1 MGVPIKG
8 LVRMNLV
15 LDCCPWVNEKL
26 IWIMLP
32 RRASSSFIAYQSIE
46 PIIGIVLFML
56 AIETALRTGTP
67 VAWVVW
73 LVMLTAIVLLPFLPL
88 ISLCL
93 MVIYFPAWMLVG
105 GSGPVMVVGG
115 ALLVYN
121 WFAHHRSWRFVIA
134 IVYPVTVLIC
144 WVYLDSS
151 EGLLSNIFFCFGL
164 SGVAVAAGIGAH
176 RNFAREKALRFEG
189 EQALR
194 RMRLLA
200 ASDLHDNVAQTQALV
215 VMRLRELLDD
225 PLLPQGITSQVSDL
239 LEMSNDATKEL
250 RSAMAALRDVDKEFG
265 TIGQS
270 DEGKSLTQ
278 QWIQL
283 ESVLKE
289 DGFDPECRF
298 EVGDINFSGELEHA
312 ACRILG
318 ELVTNIVWHGEPGP
332 CRVELFTSRG
342 DLVMRARNTITSSSV
357 PRKEGGGQGLRGVEE
372 RVARLGGKCSFKS
385 ANSQWY
391 AQVRLPIVS

>member
-1 MGVPIKG
+1 
-8 LVRMNLV
+8 
-15 LDCCPWVNEKL
+15 
-26 IWIMLP
+26 MLP
-32 RRASSSFIAYQSIE
+32 RRTSAMSSFIVHQGIE
-46 PIIGIVLFML
+46 PVIGTVLFML
-56 AIETALRTGTP
+56 TIETAWRTATP
-67 VAWVVW
+67 TTWVVW
-73 LVMLTAIVLLPFLPL
+73 LIMLTAIVLLPFWPL

-93 MVIYFPAWMLVG
+93 MVIYFPTWVFVY

-115 ALLVYN
+115 ALIVYN
-121 WFAHHRSWRFVIA
+121 WFAHHRPWRVVIA
-134 IVYPVTVLIC
+134 IAYQVAMLIC

-151 EGLLSNIFFCFGL
+151 EGLLSNIFFCSGL

-176 RNFAREKALRFEG
+176 RHFAREKELRLEG

-200 ASDLHDNVAQTQALV
+200 ASELHDNVAQTQTLV

-225 PLLPQGITSQVSDL
+225 PLLPQGIASQVSDL
-239 LEMSNDATKEL
+239 IEMSNDATKEL

-270 DEGKSLTQ
+270 DEGKSLTE

-289 DGFDPECRF
+289 GGFDPECRF

-342 DLVMRARNTITSSSV
+342 DLVMRARNTITSSSA

-385 ANSQWY
+385 ANSQWC
-391 AQVRLPIVS
+391 AQVRLPIAS

>member
-1 MGVPIKG
+1 
-8 LVRMNLV
+8 MNLV

-32 RRASSSFIAYQSIE
+32 RRASSSFIAHQSIE

-56 AIETALRTGTP
+56 TIETAWRTATLA
-67 VAWVVW
+67 AWVVW
-73 LVMLTAIVLLPFLPL
+73 LIMLTAIVLLPFQPL

-93 MVIYFPAWMLVG
+93 VVIYFPAWVFVG
-105 GSGPVMVVGG
+105 GSGPLMVVSG

-134 IVYPVTVLIC
+134 IVYPVTILIC
-144 WVYLDSS
+144 WVYLESS
-151 EGLLSNIFFCFGL
+151 EGLLSNIFFCSGL

-176 RNFAREKALRFEG
+176 RHFDREKALRFEG

-200 ASDLHDNVAQTQALV
+200 ASELHDNVAQTQALV

-239 LEMSNDATKEL
+239 LEMSDDATKEL

-289 DGFDPECRF
+289 GGFDPECRF
-298 EVGDINFSGELEHA
+298 EVGDIKFSGELEHA

-318 ELVTNIVWHGEPGP
+318 ELVTNIIWHGEPGP

-342 DLVMRARNTITSSSV
+342 DLVMRARNTITSSSA

-385 ANSQWY
+385 ANSQWC
-391 AQVRLPIVS
+391 AQVRLPIAS

>member
-1 MGVPIKG
+1 
-8 LVRMNLV
+8 
-15 LDCCPWVNEKL
+15 
-26 IWIMLP
+26 MLP
-32 RRASSSFIAYQSIE
+32 RRASAMSSFIVHQGIE

-56 AIETALRTGTP
+56 TIETAWRTGTP
-67 VAWVVW
+67 AAWGVW
-73 LVMLTAIVLLPFLPL
+73 LVMLTAIVLLPFRPL

-93 MVIYFPAWMLVG
+93 MVIYFPVWVLVS

-115 ALLVYN
+115 ALIVYN
-121 WFAHHRSWRFVIA
+121 WFAHHRPWRIVIA
-134 IVYPVTVLIC
+134 ITYPVAMLIC

-151 EGLLSNIFFCFGL
+151 EGLLSNILFFSGL
-164 SGVAVAAGIGAH
+164 SGVAVAAGIGTH
-176 RNFAREKALRFEG
+176 RHFIRENELRLEG
-189 EQALR
+189 EQVLR
-194 RMRLLA
+194 RMRLLT
-200 ASDLHDNVAQTQALV
+200 ASELHDSVAQTQALV

-265 TIGQS
+265 TVGRSNEGQ
-270 DEGKSLTQ
+270 SLTQ

-289 DGFDPECRF
+289 GGFDPECRF
-298 EVGDINFSGELEHA
+298 EVGDIKLSGELEHA

-342 DLVMRARNTITSSSV
+342 NVVMQVHNTVTSSSV
-357 PRKEGGGQGLRGVEE
+357 PRKEGGGQGLRGIEE

-385 ANSQWY
+385 ANSQWC

>member
-1 MGVPIKG
+1 
-8 LVRMNLV
+8 
-15 LDCCPWVNEKL
+15 
-26 IWIMLP
+26 MLP
-32 RRASSSFIAYQSIE
+32 RRTSVKSSVIVRQGIE
-46 PIIGIVLFML
+46 PVIGIVLFML
-56 AIETALRTGTP
+56 TIETAWRTATLA
-67 VAWVVW
+67 AWVVW
-73 LVMLTAIVLLPFLPL
+73 LIMLTAIVLLPFQPL

-93 MVIYFPAWMLVG
+93 AVIYFPAWVLVG
-105 GSGPVMVVGG
+105 GSGPLMVVSG

-121 WFAHHRSWRFVIA
+121 WFSHHRPWRVVIA
-134 IVYPVTVLIC
+134 IAYPVVMLIC

-151 EGLLSNIFFCFGL
+151 EGLLSNIFFFSGL

-176 RNFAREKALRFEG
+176 RRFAREKALRFEG

-200 ASDLHDNVAQTQALV
+200 ASELHDNVAQTQALV

-225 PLLPQGITSQVSDL
+225 PLLPHGITSQVSDL

-289 DGFDPECRF
+289 GGFDPECRF
-298 EVGDINFSGELEHA
+298 EVGDIKFSGELEHA

-318 ELVTNIVWHGEPGP
+318 ELVTNIVWHGEPGS
-332 CRVELFTSRG
+332 CHVELFTSRG
-342 DLVMRARNTITSSSV
+342 DLVIRTRNTITSSSA

-385 ANSQWY
+385 ANSQWC
-391 AQVRLPIVS
+391 AQVKLLIIA